1 MFIRHGRQKKNT
13 YVLVDKKCGQKKNEK
28 RIFFF
33 LKLLT
38 GVAPYPDEKA
48 LSAESRL
55 CFLLG
60 VTLISNVFFCG

>member
-1 MFIRHGRQKKNT
+1 MEGEKNT
-13 YVLVDKKCGQKKNEK
+13 YVLVDIKCGQKKWK
-28 RIFFF
+28 KKIFFF
-33 LKLLT
+33 WKLLT

-60 VTLISNVFFCG
+60 VTLISNVLFCG